1 MTPDSAAS
9 TAAPSKGGSRS
20 KPGERTAKGKAPAAT
35 ASSAKASKAK
45 AKGRPVE
52 PDEPAKRPSRWKPAP
67 NHRIRDLSNT
77 HQTVV
82 TGVLV
87 GLALIPIL
95 SAAVVLSQGWRP
107 TGDNALIGLRVHD
120 VLKGRFPLV
129 GQPST
134 GENFGS
140 GVESS
145 HPGPIEFYLIAPFVA
160 LLGPTIG
167 LAIGAAAINSA
178 ALVGV
183 GWTAFRRGGL
193 QLMLIAVLVATLL
206 ARSLGGNFLHDP
218 VSSNVGA
225 TTALLLLFAAWSIV
239 AGDLRM
245 APVFVLAG
253 TFALQD
259 HLSYLGTGAP
269 VVGVALIF
277 GIWWIRRTARYAVD
291 SSWLRPRLIASGIL
305 GVVLWLPVVLDQLFG
320 SHNIS
325 AIVQTFT
332 SGKADTKGAQA
343 AGVGFAAKRVA
354 EALAPW
360 PIFARKV
367 PPLGYLHTP
376 ATHELVLGYAV
387 LVAVI
392 GLGIWFWRQQRTDL
406 TAMAFVAVLACAAG
420 FYTAMK
426 LPSGAGV
433 KAANLR
439 WMWTVS
445 AFLWIALAWM
455 VWTLLPPLIKEVV
468 GVPVL
473 VFASAGIAVATLAT
487 LASVGLSSDRDG
499 TIAKDTGTLIDNVEQ
514 QLPKGRYRVTYEGGS
529 VGLSIGPAIV
539 HALDHRGDAVFLD
552 FGPFSRAYGKDRE
565 FHDQPVDGT
574 VFVTAEADSAF
585 PQGTKILARQVFRVN
600 ANDKDLQTI
609 RVFLVKEP
617 S

>member
-1 MTPDSAAS
+1 MRSDQAS
-9 TAAPSKGGSRS
+9 K
-20 KPGERTAKGKAPAAT
+20 AAT
-35 ASSAKASKAK
+35 APAD
-45 AKGRPVE
+45 V
-52 PDEPAKRPSRWKPAP
+52 DEPRKKRPTLWRPAP
-67 NHRIRDLSNT
+67 IHRIRDLSSR
-77 HQTVV
+77 QQAVV
-82 TGVLV
+82 TAVLV
-87 GLALIPIL
+87 GLALLPIL

-178 ALVGV
+178 ALLGV

-193 QLMLIAVLVATLL
+193 ELMLIGVLVSTLL

-225 TTALLLLFAAWSIV
+225 TTALLLLFASWSII
-239 AGDLRM
+239 AGDLRTT
-245 APVFVLAG
+245 PVFVLAG

-269 VVGVALIF
+269 VVGVSLII
-277 GIWWIRRTARYAVD
+277 GVWWIRRTIRYAND

-305 GVVLWLPVVLDQLFG
+305 GVVLWLPVVWDQFFG

-325 AIVQTFT
+325 AIIQTFT
-332 SGKADTKGAQA
+332 SGKGDTPGAQA
-343 AGVGFAAKRVA
+343 SGVGFAFKRVA

-376 ATHELVLGYAV
+376 ATHELVGGY
-387 LVAVI
+387 LILITVI
-392 GLGIWFWRQQRTDL
+392 AFGIWFLRQHRTDL
-406 TAMAFVAVLACAAG
+406 TAMVFVVVAATAAG

-445 AFLWIALAWM
+445 AFTWIALAWLIWN
-455 VWTLLPPLIKEVV
+455 VVPPLFKEVV

-473 VFASAGIAVATLAT
+473 VFASAGIAIATLAT

-499 TIAKDTGTLIDNVEQ
+499 TIATDTSHLIDRVEQ
-514 QLPKGRYRVTYEGGS
+514 QLPKGRYRVTYAGGS
-529 VGLSIGPAIV
+529 VGLSIGPGLV
-539 HALDHRGDAVFLD
+539 HDLDYRGDTVLLD
-552 FGPFSRAYGKDRE
+552 FGPFSRAYGKQRQ
-565 FHDQPVDGT
+565 FHDQEVDGT
-574 VFVTAEADSAF
+574 ILVTAEADAAY
-585 PQGTKILARQVFRVN
+585 PKGTRLLGRQVFHVN

-609 RVFLVKEP
+609 RVYLVEEP
-617 S
+617 A